1 MTDKRNDEEREA
13 APQAGGGKD
22 DVPSPSLPEE
32 GAQGPEA
39 ALEEEVAL
47 LRAEVSDLSAKWLR
61 ALADLDNVRKRVERE
76 RCRWADA
83 AREEI
88 LLSLLEVV
96 DGFDRAFAC
105 GEGDVPPPED
115 AFRRGVELILAKL
128 REILESNGVR
138 PIETCGAE
146 FDPTYHEAVS
156 MVKRAEHKPNEI
168 VGEERKGYTIGDRVL
183 RCSRVVVAK

>member
-1 MTDKRNDEEREA
+1 MADKRNDEEREA
-13 APQAGGGKD
+13 APQAGEGKD
-22 DVPSPSLPEE
+22 GVPSPSRPEE

-96 DGFDRAFAC
+96 DGFDRALAC
-105 GEGDVPPPED
+105 AEGDVPPPED

-146 FDPTYHEAVS
+146 FDPKYHEAVS
-156 MVKRAEHKPNEI
+156 TVERAEHKANEI
-168 VGEERKGYTIGDRVL
+168 VGEARKGYTMGDRVL